1 MILQSARSTSNR
13 KSSGRKNEINRK
25 KVVRE
30 EVRLTQFVI
39 CLILFL
45 VMFVGKGVFP
55 DRINQV
61 EEEFLLLLGM
71 DTDFRGALSA
81 LGESLTQ
88 KESVLGEFGSF
99 CIEVFGGKEGEAIPV
114 FDNMETQLEKEQ
126 KFLNSN
132 PDHAEF
138 TAHLFRME
146 AVPEEW
152 LAVKVVEEVES
163 EVEVAPAVGT
173 VLVEA
178 DYQGPEL
185 PEGYTMDQISL
196 GPLET
201 ATPVM
206 GTLWSE
212 YGYRDHP
219 IDGMYKFHNG
229 VDLGA
234 EQGEAIGAFAA
245 GTVEYI
251 GENDIYGLYLQ
262 IDHGNGIKSFY
273 AHCSKLCVGQG
284 QRVAMGEKV
293 AEVGDTGS
301 ATGPHLH
308 FELKYVG
315 THIDPAYYIT
325 YALPK

>member
-1 MILQSARSTSNR
+1 MILQSARTTSNR
-13 KSSGRKNEINRK
+13 KSTGRVNAVNRK
-25 KVVRE
+25 KIAQE
-30 EVRLTQFVI
+30 EKRLSQFVI
-39 CLILFL
+39 CVILFL

-61 EEEFLLLLGM
+61 EEEFLHMLSM

-81 LGESLTQ
+81 LGESLSN
-88 KESVLGEFGSF
+88 KESVLGELGSF
-99 CIEVFGGKEGEAIPV
+99 CVEVFGREEEEKVPV
-114 FDNMETQLEKEQ
+114 FHNMETQLDKEQ
-126 KFLNSN
+126 TFLNTN

-146 AVPEEW
+146 EIPEEW
-152 LAVKVVEEVES
+152 YSVKVGENVES
-163 EVEVAPAVGT
+163 ERKMVPAVGT
-173 VLVEA
+173 VLVKA
-178 DYQGPEL
+178 DYQGPKL

-196 GPLET
+196 GTLET
-201 ATPVM
+201 ITPVI
-206 GTLWSE
+206 GTLWSG

-219 IDGMYKFHNG
+219 IDGMCKFHNG

-234 EQGEAIGAFAA
+234 GQGAVIGAFAA

-284 QRVAMGEKV
+284 QPVTVGEKV

-308 FELKYVG
+308 FELKYAG

-325 YALPK
+325 YTLPK

>member
-1 MILQSARSTSNR
+1 MILQSARSTSGR
-13 KSSGRKNEINRK
+13 KSSGRKNDRK
-25 KVVRE
+25 KLMRE

-39 CLILFL
+39 CVILFL

-61 EEEFLLLLGM
+61 EEEFLRMLSM
-71 DTDFRGALSA
+71 DTDFRGAFSA
-81 LGESLTQ
+81 LGESLAQ
-88 KESVLGEFGSF
+88 KKSVLGELGSL
-99 CIEVFGGKEGEAIPV
+99 CVEVFGGEEEKTISV
-114 FDNMETQLEKEQ
+114 FNNMETQLEKEQ
-126 KFLNSN
+126 SFLNSN
-132 PDHAEF
+132 PNHAEF

-146 AVPEEW
+146 EIPEEW
-152 LAVKVVEEVES
+152 FAVEVVEEAES
-163 EVEVAPAVGT
+163 EVEVMPTVGT
-173 VLVEA
+173 VLLEA
-178 DYQGPEL
+178 DYKGPEL

-196 GPLET
+196 GALET
-201 ATPVM
+201 VTPVM

-219 IDGMYKFHNG
+219 IDGMHKFHNG

-234 EQGEAIGAFAA
+234 GQGEAIGAFAA

-284 QRVAMGEKV
+284 QLVKAGEKV
-293 AEVGDTGS
+293 AEVGETGS

-308 FELKYVG
+308 FELKYEG

-325 YALPK
+325 YTLPK